1 MRRMWFLLFLFIFV
15 GCAPSLQQ
23 SERRAAS
30 RSTPEYV
37 SYFPAETGAT
47 WEYLPSGARLSE
59 PPVTVTIDGPTI
71 VDETVATAWTTFGRG
86 RVATHFRI
94 HEGGAQYLWR
104 EYRPGV
110 IIEFDPPL
118 REFAAG
124 TLTASSAWSGETTV
138 RVYADHMNETGGT
151 TVGKELLQTY
161 TVQYETSVVETRRV
175 NVPFGGVDVF
185 VLSHVAE
192 HQNDAGEILD
202 RVSKLTWF
210 SPHLGEVRSGDGL
223 LLTSTNVPHST
234 TGEGE

>member
-1 MRRMWFLLFLFIFV
+1 MRRLWLLLVVLFV
-15 GCAPSLQQ
+15 GGCAPSLQQ
-23 SERRAAS
+23 SAERAVS
-30 RSTPEYV
+30 RSTPEQV
-37 SYFPAETGAT
+37 SYYPAETGAT
-47 WEYLPSGARLSE
+47 WQYLPSGARLSD
-59 PPVTVTIDGPTI
+59 PPVEVSIDGPTI
-71 VDETVATAWTTFGRG
+71 VDETVATAWATFGRG

-118 REFAAG
+118 LEFTAAN
-124 TLTASSAWSGETTV
+124 LTSQSAWSGETTV
-138 RVYADHMNETGGT
+138 RVFADHMNETGGT

-161 TVQYETSVVETRRV
+161 TVHYETSVVETRSV
-175 NVPFGGVDVF
+175 KVPFGSVNVF

-192 HQNDAGEILD
+192 HRNEAGEILD

-223 LLTSTNVPHST
+223 LLINTNVPYSA